1 MTDLVGQG
9 EPAEVDFDKV
19 AAFYTAFQM
28 QDSLLAELLA
38 EGSIAG
44 ANWSEAIAD
53 PMTTYLAWTRDRG
66 WLHWEGKV
74 WVSIPDPSATE
85 LVRRELKLLFGML
98 CSRPDVDA
106 HHVKTQ
112 YAQLLTES
120 KAKKVTF
127 FLKGLLTRQPDWFDR
142 EPDLI
147 NCQNG
152 VLDLRTGSLHPH
164 AARWYMTKITDA
176 EYHPRAK
183 HADWNRA
190 LQAMPTDIHDYM
202 QARYGQAITGYPTD
216 DDVLLVQTGGGQN
229 GKSTIVNAIVS
240 ALGGYGGFVPE
251 KVLLANPGE
260 HPTELMTLRGT
271 RMAVIE
277 ETPEGHRLPT
287 KRLKDLVGT
296 PVMTAR
302 AMRQDF
308 VSWSTTHTLFLNTN
322 YVPQVAETD
331 HGTWRRL
338 QLVKFPYKFVDPND
352 PLMAP
357 NEKHGD
363 PGLRDRIRYNK
374 DRQLEAVLA
383 WVVEG
388 AMNYYTN
395 GKRQFSVPLSIQS
408 DTQAWREEAD
418 LILAYSKERLTFEP
432 SSSVATT
439 ELYEDFST
447 WLKDSGRSTWND
459 QTFASRFGGHDLADR
474 NHVTKVRTSS
484 HASIVRR
491 IGGGFAPPLPTKV
504 NVWKG
509 VSFN

>member
-1 MTDLVGQG
+1 MTDLIEQG
-9 EPAEVDFDKV
+9 EPANVDKS
-19 AAFYTAFQM
+19 AAFLRTYQF
-28 QDSLLAELLA
+28 QDSLLAEYLA
-38 EGSIAG
+38 NGFVDG
-44 ANWSEAIAD
+44 AD
-53 PMTTYLAWTRDRG
+53 PDEKSPNPMGLFLAWTRDRG
-66 WLHWEGKV
+66 WMHFKGKLWE
-74 WVSIPDPSATE
+74 SIPDPSAVE
-85 LVRRELKLLFGML
+85 LVRRELKLVFQYM
-98 CSRPDVDA
+98 SASPDIDA
-106 HHVKTQ
+106 HLVKTQ
-112 YAQLLTES
+112 LAQLLTET

-127 FLKGLLTRQPDWFDR
+127 FLKGLLTKDPTWFDR
-142 EPDLI
+142 EPLWL

-152 VLDLRTGSLHPH
+152 VLDLRTGKLHPH
-164 AARWYMTKITDA
+164 AARFYMTKITNA
-176 EYHPRAK
+176 EYHPNSK
-183 HADWNRA
+183 HADWRQA
-190 LQAMPTDIHDYM
+190 LQAMPVDIHDYM
-202 QARYGQAITGYPTD
+202 QVRYGQAVTGHPTD

-240 ALGGYGGFVPE
+240 ALGSYGGFVPE

-308 VSWSTTHTLFLNTN
+308 VSWDTTHTLFLNTN

-338 QLVKFPYKFVDPND
+338 QLVRFPYKFVDPND

-383 WVVEG
+383 WVIEG
-388 AMNYYTN
+388 ALNYYAN
-395 GKRQFSVPLSIQS
+395 GQHQFAVPLSIQA
-408 DTQAWREEAD
+408 DTQSWREEAD
-418 LILAYSKERLTFEP
+418 LILAYSKDRLTFDP
-432 SSSVATT
+432 TASVVAT
-439 ELYEDFST
+439 ELFDDFSE
-447 WLKDSGRSTWND
+447 WLRDAGRQPWNN
-459 QTFASRFGGHDLADR
+459 QTFATRFGGHDLADR
-474 NHVTKVRTSS
+474 NHVEKSRTTS
-484 HASIVRR
+484 HNGIIRR
-491 IGGGFAPPLPTKV
+491 YPSTFNTTALPTKV
-504 NVWKG
+504 VVWKG
-509 VSFN
+509 VRFN